1 MNLVDVIEM
10 YIKALLDESMDN
22 VIQLRRNELAQYFGC
37 APSQINYVIQTRFN
51 PQRGYITESQRGGGG
66 YIRLIRLDL
75 DNMEKILSA
84 FEQLEEE
91 VSQRQAQDFLC
102 WLREQGLIDNREAQM
117 MAAVV
122 AREVLDVPAATRRKL
137 RYRILWAMIEAI
149 IKEG

>member
-22 VIQLRRNELAQYFGC
+22 AVQLRRNELAQHFGC

-75 DNMEKILSA
+75 DNLEKILSA

-91 VSQRQAQDFLC
+91 VSQRQALDFLS
-102 WLREQGLIDNREAQM
+102 WLQQQELIDNREAQM
-117 MAAVV
+117 MAAIMN
-122 AREVLDVPAATRRKL
+122 REVLDIPASVRRKL
-137 RYRILWAMIEAI
+137 RYRILWAMVEAI
-149 IKEG
+149 FKEG

>member
-1 MNLVDVIEM
+1 
-10 YIKALLDESMDN
+10 
-22 VIQLRRNELAQYFGC
+22 
-37 APSQINYVIQTRFN
+37 
-51 PQRGYITESQRGGGG
+51 
-66 YIRLIRLDL
+66 
-75 DNMEKILSA
+75 MEKILSA